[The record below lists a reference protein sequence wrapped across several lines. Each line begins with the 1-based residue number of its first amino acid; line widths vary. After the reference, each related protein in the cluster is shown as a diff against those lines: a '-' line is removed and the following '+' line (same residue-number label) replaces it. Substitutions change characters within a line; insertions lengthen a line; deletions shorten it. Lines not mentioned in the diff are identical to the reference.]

1 MNNTIKAFIII
12 ALIAFIAACAS
23 YSLGSIYT
31 RRILMVRLG
40 MEYEKYMAWVQDR
53 EDYLRRVE
61 EAKARK
67 AAEELAAEEKK
78 EARLRKIEAEKVGK
92 K

>member
-12 ALIAFIAACAS
+12 ALTAFIAACAS

-31 RRILMVRLG
+31 TRILMVRLG

-78 EARLRKIEAEKVGK
+78 EARLRKIEAEKAGK

>member
-1 MNNTIKAFIII
+1 
-12 ALIAFIAACAS
+12 
-23 YSLGSIYT
+23 
-31 RRILMVRLG
+31 MVRLG

-78 EARLRKIEAEKVGK
+78 EARLRKIEAEKAGK